1 MAMMIWWLLR
11 ANDMQS
17 YTIGKL
23 ITEIDMQLLT
33 IVKLIIE
40 MHMVMAKQNIQ

>member
-1 MAMMIWWLLR
+1 
-11 ANDMQS
+11 MQS

-33 IVKLIIE
+33 IVKLLIE